1 MNWLDV
7 IGRLMDVVK
16 EEFKSMNAEEIPNL
30 ND

>member
-16 EEFKSMNAEEIPNL
+16 EEFKSMNAEESLDITE
-30 ND
+30 